1 MLRWDIVGMI
11 SEIISYISVHILYIY
26 IYTYII
32 TYRYIYIYVH
42 IYIYVYIYIH
52 NTYIVSMMFP
62 FHSTTWNHNMF
73 MAKAGLSLPGGF

>member
-1 MLRWDIVGMI
+1 M
-11 SEIISYISVHILYIY
+11 YIY
-26 IYTYII
+26 IYISV
-32 TYRYIYIYVH
+32 YIYV
-42 IYIYVYIYIH
+42 YIH